1 MVRAGVVFC
10 LLDLTADAASN
21 TTKFIQLLSEN
32 LILNSTANATEVMYY
47 ASEIVGAVLKEE
59 NRKVWVGRKGGGKPL
74 WLECTTCVT

>member
-1 MVRAGVVFC
+1 VVRAGVVFC